1 MNIIMKSFVVAC
13 AATMSISMQNHAEAI
28 TQKAIQ
34 HKETLQLLNQPKGL
48 TFNNQDGQADNVI
61 NTTIQ
66 SVSNIVAPQENTIVP
81 SKPVIKAAVT
91 VVGLLADNS
100 KTVTAANV
108 ATETAAKT
116 NAPTES
122 DETVVDMAKTEETAS
137 QPTEATEVGASQE
150 IEPVETAAQR
160 AAETDVQPV
169 EPKAEVPTQQPAAP
183 AVSISQSE
191 KDLFARLVEAE
202 AKGEPYEGKVAVATV
217 VLNRVDSPE
226 FPDSVTEV
234 IKEKV
239 GKAYAFSPVQNGE
252 INKPASEESKKAVEE
267 ALKREDTLDN
277 SIYFYNPEI
286 ATDNWIRTRDA
297 VETIGN
303 HVFAK

>member
-34 HKETLQLLNQPKGL
+34 HKESLQLLNQPKGL
-48 TFNNQDGQADNVI
+48 TFSNQDGQADNVI

-66 SVSNIVAPQENTIVP
+66 SVSDIVAPQENTLVP
-81 SKPVIKAAVT
+81 AKPVIQAAVT
-91 VVGLLADNS
+91 VVGLLADTS
-100 KTVTAANV
+100 KTEEV
-108 ATETAAKT
+108 ATVSTETANTK
-116 NAPTES
+116 NSPTES
-122 DETVVDMAKTEETAS
+122 VADIPKTAE
-137 QPTEATEVGASQE
+137 QPTEATVAAADQG
-150 IEPVETAAQR
+150 IEPVETAAQQSADT
-160 AAETDVQPV
+160 AAVQPA
-169 EPKAEVPTQQPAAP
+169 EPVAEVSAEKPTEEP

-252 INKPASEESKKAVEE
+252 INKPASEDSKEAVEE

-277 SIYFYNPEI
+277 SIYFYNPDI